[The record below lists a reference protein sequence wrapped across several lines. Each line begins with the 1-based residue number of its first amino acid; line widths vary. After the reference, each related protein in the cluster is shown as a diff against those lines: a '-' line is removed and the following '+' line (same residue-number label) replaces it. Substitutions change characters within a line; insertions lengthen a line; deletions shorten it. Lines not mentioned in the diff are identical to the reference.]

1 MQSILMN
8 SFCIGIVYT
17 RLSRAIVTVSSPPHP
32 QTRSRSIICSDK
44 AVIRRIDGKWCFVF
58 QICEMRKH
66 QLIESHVT
74 CYCVQKTVN
83 KSSGVP
89 FQMSRMALSVMPVS
103 PPHLQ
108 HPKESRSGY
117 TVMMLPAVIVSAP
130 TLLTRRCTPSRRTRH
145 STPRWPC
152 SAISPRP
159 PRTSPPPPRAASRAA
174 SPPRTWTP
182 VAWALARSVTRSG
195 QWRTCRTWS
204 ACGPAPCA
212 ARCT

>member
-17 RLSRAIVTVSSPPHP
+17 RLSRAIVSLPSLPHP

-83 KSSGVP
+83 ESSGVP
-89 FQMSRMALSVMPVS
+89 FQMSRMTLSVLSIS
-103 PPHLQ
+103 PPHPQ
-108 HPKESRSGY
+108 HPKELRSGF
-117 TVMMLPAVIVSAP
+117 TVMMLPAVIVSALTP
-130 TLLTRRCTPSRRTRH
+130 LTHRSIPSKKIHPFTLPSPFWAIFPLLLT
-145 STPRWPC
+145 
-152 SAISPRP
+152 
-159 PRTSPPPPRAASRAA
+159 TSPALHRVVSRAA
-174 SPPRTWTP
+174 SPLRTSIR
-182 VAWALARSVTRSG
+182 VM
-195 QWRTCRTWS
+195 
-204 ACGPAPCA
+204 
-212 ARCT
+212 